1 MVTKRNTL
9 YSVITIG
16 FMVLSLGFGQI
27 IFTATEAHACD
38 DIAKKI
44 AKLAKQLKKAS
55 AAEEKAEKKLQKAI
69 EARDKKAFE
78 KADSKEKAADKKADK
93 LEKKYAKLM
102 KEFIA
107 CIKKKA
113 KK

>member
-1 MVTKRNTL
+1 MVTKRNSIT
-9 YSVITIG
+9 SIITIG
-16 FMVLSLGFGQI
+16 FMVLVLGFGQI
-27 IFTATEAHACD
+27 IFKATEAHACE

-44 AKLAKQLKKAS
+44 EATKKQLDKAS